1 MRNLFIYILKYH
13 FIILFIGI
21 EILCFSL
28 IVRNNYYQN
37 AKFVNSSNV
46 VAGFVYS
53 RYANITGYLDLKK
66 TNEQLA
72 KENAKLRS
80 VSGNS
85 FVFINKKTFSVK
97 DSVLKQEYFYVSAKV
112 INNSVAKPNN
122 FMTINKGRKDGVHP
136 DMAVIC
142 DKGIVGIVNEVSDN
156 FASVISFL
164 HKDVKIS
171 AKIKKRGAFGSL
183 FWDGNNIEVAALK
196 DISNH
201 VKISIGDTI
210 VTSGYSVMFP
220 EGILIGTIV
229 SFRSPPTENF
239 YRIYIKLSTDFT
251 KLKYVYVV
259 NSLMRKEVKEL
270 EKTNNDRY
278 NN

>member
-1 MRNLFIYILKYH
+1 MVGY
-13 FIILFIGI
+13 
-21 EILCFSL
+21 
-28 IVRNNYYQN
+28 
-37 AKFVNSSNV
+37 
-46 VAGFVYS
+46 VYS
-53 RYANITGYLDLKK
+53 KYANAVEYFNLRKL
-66 TNEQLA
+66 NEQLA
-72 KENAKLRS
+72 EENAKLRS
-80 VSGNS
+80 ASGNS
-85 FVFINKKTFSVK
+85 YSFINKKIFSVK
-97 DSVLKQEYFYVSAKV
+97 DSVLRQEYSYISAKV
-112 INNSVAKPNN
+112 INNSVSKHSN
-122 FMTINKGRKDGVHP
+122 FITINKGRKEGVRP

-142 DKGIVGIVNEVSDN
+142 AQGIVGIVNEASDN

-183 FWDGNNIEVAALK
+183 FWDGNNIEIATLK

-220 EGILIGTIV
+220 EGIIIGTVV
-229 SFRSPPTENF
+229 SFRSPPTETF
-239 YRIYIKLSTDFT
+239 YRIYVKLSTDFT
-251 KLKYVYVV
+251 RIKYVYVV
-259 NSLMRKEVKEL
+259 NSLMRNEVKEL